1 MKRAKT
7 VILDTG
13 PVISLSVID
22 QLDLLTH
29 LFDKI
34 FIANA
39 VWEELNRSEFFQ
51 AFPKIKTFFE
61 NRVKRIN
68 RFNELILITD
78 YGESESMLLYKELIA
93 DFLVIDDK
101 KARSFAEELEINCI
115 GTLAVLIKAK
125 EKGLIADLKPIFK
138 NLIQNKRF
146 YSKSVLNE
154 ILSRQNES
162 TFDQV

>member
-1 MKRAKT
+1 MKKSKT
-7 VILDTG
+7 VVLDTG
-13 PVISLSVID
+13 PVISLSIID
-22 QLDLLTH
+22 KLDILTH

-34 FIANA
+34 FIPNA

-51 AFPKIKTFFE
+51 DFPQIKSFFE
-61 NRVKRIN
+61 GKVKSIS

-78 YGESESMLLYKELIA
+78 YGESESMLLYKELAA
-93 DFLVIDDK
+93 DFLMIDDK

-125 EKGLIADLKPIFK
+125 EKGLITELKPIFE
-138 NLIQNKRF
+138 NLLQNKRY
-146 YSKSVLNE
+146 YSKSVLNK

-162 TFDQV
+162 TFE

>member
-1 MKRAKT
+1 MKKSKT
-7 VILDTG
+7 VVLDTG
-13 PVISLSVID
+13 PVISLSIID
-22 QLDLLTH
+22 KLDLLTH

-34 FIANA
+34 LIPNA

-51 AFPKIKTFFE
+51 HFPQIKSFFE
-61 NRVKRIN
+61 GRVKSIS

-78 YGESESMLLYKELIA
+78 YGESESILLYKELAA

-125 EKGLIADLKPIFK
+125 EKGLITELKPIFE
-138 NLIQNKRF
+138 NLLQNKRY
-146 YSKSVLNE
+146 YSKSVLNK
-154 ILSRQNES
+154 ILSGQNEN
-162 TFDQV
+162 TIE